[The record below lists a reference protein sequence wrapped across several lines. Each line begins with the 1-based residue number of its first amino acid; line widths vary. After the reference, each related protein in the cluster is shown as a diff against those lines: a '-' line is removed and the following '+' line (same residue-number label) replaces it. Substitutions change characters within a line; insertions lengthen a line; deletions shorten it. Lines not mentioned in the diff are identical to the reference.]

1 MATAIVRPPSTSQVL
16 SLFRSLLR
24 ISRRFPDYNIREYV
38 KRRTAEGFRL
48 NRQLTDPAAIVSAFA
63 EGKSQLEVA
72 SRQAVVYS
80 LYAPK
85 VKSIMDTVPTKP

>member
-1 MATAIVRPPSTSQVL
+1 MATAVGLPPSTSQVR

-24 ISRRFPDYNIREYV
+24 TARRFPDYNIREYV
-38 KRRTAEGFRL
+38 KRRTIEGFRQ
-48 NRQLTDPAAIVSAFA
+48 NQQLKDPAAIVSAFA

-80 LYAPK
+80 LYTPK
-85 VKSIMDTVPTKP
+85 VKSIMDIAPTKP